1 MTTKAHS
8 LVSLA
13 ARHPVIKYSYASAA
27 ARTGATGFA
36 ATDLHTVAYQADTG
50 TYWMLTATTPTW
62 AQMVTAPAGIITVS
76 AGITFTGGGTIGST
90 AGGNITIDP
99 DGAGYNIFGAKA
111 AVLDGGIYTNH
122 VLDALTLGHDAVAK
136 YSWIQSA
143 GVAAGSELLINP
155 NGGLVSIGT
164 SVTQN
169 LGSYSVPLTISGVA
183 FPFVRLIAAGTPSNC
198 GVIYDKGA
206 SGFISCLNNNAYF
219 RFAPMASIDE
229 TGVTAAKD
237 GIAGITI
244 KTEGN
249 VGIGTVDFD
258 GTPPAAMLVVKSVT
272 NDGSTNVQVWRD
284 SDEVNVASLDSDG
297 SLTTT
302 GGRLHNVTPVNAAT
316 YDLLASDYFV
326 HVTYTATGA
335 VTSLTLP
342 TAQTVSGR
350 TIVIKDAGGNASAN
364 NITVDTQA
372 SETIDGA
379 ATAVMNADYEWLKLY
394 SDGSDWF
401 IVGN

>member
-13 ARHPVIKYSYASAA
+13 ARHPVIKYSYANAA

-62 AQMVTAPAGIITVS
+62 AQLPTGPAAGFTAASVIYADGSGGLTDDGANFSYAAGIVTLTNGV
-76 AGITFTGGGTIGST
+76 TFTGGGTIATTSNS
-90 AGGNITIDP
+90 NIDLVP
-99 DGAGYNIFGAKA
+99 DGTGITTIGGGAGSHLLNAPGDLYVSGELEI
-111 AVLDGGIYTNH
+111 DGTTYFDTN
-122 VLDALTLGHDAVAK
+122 VAVANNVGVFFGTINNN
-136 YSWIQSA
+136 SSCIIQNSVA
-143 GVAAGSELLINP
+143 NPDVGVIGAGSVSNVIMVTTTENRFESYGWTLQTNP
-155 NGGLVSIGT
+155 TFVVHSANDDSVTDEWGSLAHDQTDFVIDSGTLTTKFTGGL
-164 SVTQN
+164 
-169 LGSYSVPLTISGVA
+169 
-183 FPFVRLIAAGTPSNC
+183 
-198 GVIYDKGA
+198 K
-206 SGFISCLNNNAYF
+206 
-219 RFAPMASIDE
+219 
-229 TGVTAAKD
+229 
-237 GIAGITI
+237 
-244 KTEGN
+244 
-249 VGIGTVDFD
+249 
-258 GTPPAAMLVVKSVT
+258 
-272 NDGSTNVQVWRD
+272 
-284 SDEVNVASLDSDG
+284 
-297 SLTTT
+297 
-302 GGRLHNVTPVNAAT
+302 HNVTTVNAAT

-326 HVTYTATGA
+326 HVTYTGTGA

-350 TIVIKDAGGNASAN
+350 TIVIKDAGGNASVN